1 VIYHDNYYK
10 AQDDIPFEER
20 VKQNYDH
27 PDAIETDLL
36 VRQLDQLMQ
45 GQTIES
51 PVYDYTIHTRSKETV
66 AVAPRPVI
74 LLEGILV
81 LSDVRLRERMD
92 IKIYVEADADE
103 RILRRVMRDVNE
115 RGRDL
120 EGIVNQYL
128 NTVKPMH
135 YIYVEPTRAMADIVI
150 NSGMNDVAYDIVCSK
165 IRSIL
170 SESQTLQ
177 DGKTARKMGKDPIFL
192 FSCFIL
198 RGCWRSPCRCS
209 TKAQS
214 AVRRKA
220 VLPPSGSRC

>member
-1 VIYHDNYYK
+1 MKSIIIGIAGGTGSGKSTFTNRIRDTFPDQTSVIYHDNYYK

-66 AVAPRPVI
+66 AVEPRPVI

-81 LSDVRLRERMD
+81 LSDIRLRERMD

-170 SESQTLQ
+170 AENE
-177 DGKTARKMGKDPIFL
+177 A
-192 FSCFIL
+192 
-198 RGCWRSPCRCS
+198 
-209 TKAQS
+209 
-214 AVRRKA
+214 
-220 VLPPSGSRC
+220 